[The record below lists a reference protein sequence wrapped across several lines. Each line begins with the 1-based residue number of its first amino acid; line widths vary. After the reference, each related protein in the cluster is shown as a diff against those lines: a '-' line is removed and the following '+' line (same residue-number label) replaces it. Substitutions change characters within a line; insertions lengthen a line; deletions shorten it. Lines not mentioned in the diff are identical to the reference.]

1 MLNNPLQLIGL
12 LQNSNNPMGVL
23 QQLLGNNPQYRQ
35 VMQIAQGKSPQ
46 ELEQYVRNLYQS
58 QGQDINQIASQ
69 FGLKL

>member
-35 VMQIAQGKSPQ
+35 IMQMIQGKSPQ
-46 ELEQYVRNLYQS
+46 EIEQYVRNLYQS

>member
-35 VMQIAQGKSPQ
+35 VLQIAQGKSPQ

-58 QGQDINQIASQ
+58 QGQDINQVASQ